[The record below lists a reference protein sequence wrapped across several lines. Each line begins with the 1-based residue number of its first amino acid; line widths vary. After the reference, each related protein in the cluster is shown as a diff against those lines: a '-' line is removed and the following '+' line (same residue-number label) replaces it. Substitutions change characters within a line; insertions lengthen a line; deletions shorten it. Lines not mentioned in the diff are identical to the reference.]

1 MGHVSADG
9 QIPTSC
15 VLFSPLSRALC
26 ELTMEYWGPKTEK
39 CLPKTPRRGPVSVSY
54 NGRFTS
60 PAALQLCLD
69 FCTNGTMPL
78 IGTHAHTTDP
88 MQNAK
93 GFQHHR
99 MTNGAMNVEIGN
111 PAYKIYE
118 GEPDDDAG
126 ELLDSDFALDPDKPT
141 NFTNPVYATLY
152 MGAHNSRNSL
162 ASTDEKKELLSQGDD
177 GEDEDMSDPL
187 A

>member
-1 MGHVSADG
+1 MCTSITRCAVGWRGYRCDITAPIESHTSRSESASKIIVD
-9 QIPTSC
+9 
-15 VLFSPLSRALC
+15 LFLC
-26 ELTMEYWGPKTEK
+26 
-39 CLPKTPRRGPVSVSY
+39 S
-54 NGRFTS
+54 
-60 PAALQLCLD
+60 
-69 FCTNGTMPL
+69 
-78 IGTHAHTTDP
+78 
-88 MQNAK
+88 AK

-118 GEPDDDAG
+118 GDPDDDAG
-126 ELLDSDFALDPDKPT
+126 ELLESDFALDPDKPT

-162 ASTDEKKELLSQGDD
+162 ASTDEKKELLSQV
-177 GEDEDMSDPL
+177 DEDMSDPL

>member
-1 MGHVSADG
+1 MW
-9 QIPTSC
+9 C
-15 VLFSPLSRALC
+15 R
-26 ELTMEYWGPKTEK
+26 
-39 CLPKTPRRGPVSVSY
+39 
-54 NGRFTS
+54 
-60 PAALQLCLD
+60 
-69 FCTNGTMPL
+69 
-78 IGTHAHTTDP
+78 
-88 MQNAK
+88 AK
-93 GFQHHR
+93 GFQHQR

-126 ELLDSDFALDPDKPT
+126 ELLDADFTLDPDKVTAKEPGDTRRHGQDAGPVQSVLFLQPT

-162 ASTDEKKELLSQGDD
+162 ASTDENKELLSRGD
-177 GEDEDMSDPL
+177 EEPLVDPL

>member
-1 MGHVSADG
+1 LVSHAG
-9 QIPTSC
+9 CLSC
-15 VLFSPLSRALC
+15 LWLDSRPSVRSAGAPVLWLRLC
-26 ELTMEYWGPKTEK
+26 D
-39 CLPKTPRRGPVSVSY
+39 CPRWEETIS
-54 NGRFTS
+54 
-60 PAALQLCLD
+60 LCV
-69 FCTNGTMPL
+69 CV
-78 IGTHAHTTDP
+78 HS
-88 MQNAK
+88 AK

-152 MGAHNSRNSL
+152 MGAHNSRSSL

>member
-1 MGHVSADG
+1 ISTSIPRCAVGWRGYRCDITAPIESHTSGRSESASKIIVD
-9 QIPTSC
+9 
-15 VLFSPLSRALC
+15 VFLC
-26 ELTMEYWGPKTEK
+26 
-39 CLPKTPRRGPVSVSY
+39 S
-54 NGRFTS
+54 
-60 PAALQLCLD
+60 
-69 FCTNGTMPL
+69 
-78 IGTHAHTTDP
+78 
-88 MQNAK
+88 AK

-118 GEPDDDAG
+118 GDPDDDAG

-162 ASTDEKKELLSQGDD
+162 ASTDEKKELLSQV
-177 GEDEDMSDPL
+177 DEDMSDPL

>member
-1 MGHVSADG
+1 MRGSVWPG
-9 QIPTSC
+9 KR
-15 VLFSPLSRALC
+15 SR
-26 ELTMEYWGPKTEK
+26 
-39 CLPKTPRRGPVSVSY
+39 RSR
-54 NGRFTS
+54 
-60 PAALQLCLD
+60 
-69 FCTNGTMPL
+69 
-78 IGTHAHTTDP
+78 
-88 MQNAK
+88 AK

-152 MGAHNSRNSL
+152 MGAHNSRSSL

>member
-1 MGHVSADG
+1 MLDVSPVSGLIQGSRYVQPVLLCCGYVSATVRVG
-9 QIPTSC
+9 KKQSRC
-15 VLFSPLSRALC
+15 VCVHS
-26 ELTMEYWGPKTEK
+26 
-39 CLPKTPRRGPVSVSY
+39 
-54 NGRFTS
+54 
-60 PAALQLCLD
+60 
-69 FCTNGTMPL
+69 
-78 IGTHAHTTDP
+78 
-88 MQNAK
+88 AK

-152 MGAHNSRNSL
+152 MGAHNSRSSL